1 MKAISILS
9 VAVLLLISCKSIP
22 LEPKLD
28 PKTNYLYA
36 ENRDVEVLKEISF
49 PADSL
54 KHLLIVQNHADLEVG
69 MTLNFFNEVMTR
81 DQFEDAI
88 IKSGFADV
96 VESFRNRKGQH
107 KAAVLYRPFVLLEQ
121 FYEGSKYEGL
131 RLYDPIG
138 KRIIFENKMTTQ
150 IFGSYPDIRR
160 FFPLYNC
167 LLDYLRKQK

>member
-1 MKAISILS
+1 MKIVQLLS
-9 VAVLLLISCKSIP
+9 FLGLLFISCKSIP

-28 PKTNYLYA
+28 PKTNYLYTDY
-36 ENRDVEVLKEISF
+36 RDVKVIKEISV

-54 KHLLIVQNHADLEVG
+54 KHLLIVPNHADLEVG
-69 MTLNFFNEVMTR
+69 KALNFFNEVMTI

-96 VESFRNRKGQH
+96 VETFRNRKGQH

-121 FYEGSKYEGL
+121 FYEGSNYEGL

-138 KRIIFENKMTTQ
+138 ERIIFENKMTTQ
-150 IFGSYPDIRR
+150 IFGGYPDIRR
-160 FFPLYNC
+160 FFPLYNS
-167 LLDYLRKQK
+167 LLDYLRTP